1 MGQAKARGTFE
12 ERRAAAIIRNE
23 AEDARRADQQA
34 RRMEARRNAEAAEEA
49 QAKAINEAAGRKVV
63 IGPSERRLRMAL
75 MLAAAAGL
83 LTPSMTATQHKP
95 VKPVEHAL

>member
-23 AEDARRADQQA
+23 AEDKRRAEEQA
-34 RRMEARRNAEAAEEA
+34 RRNEARRNAEAAEET

-63 IGPSERRLRMAL
+63 VGPSERRLRMSL

-83 LTPSMTATQHKP
+83 MVPSTKP
-95 VKPVEHAL
+95 AEQQPVEPVL